1 MIKKLTILL
10 AAGLLAAGAFAQ
22 PRLVAHRGGRYEV
35 EENTLPAFASA
46 LEAGI
51 TGYELD
57 VHITADGEYVIM
69 HDSNVSRMCG
79 SDGVI
84 EKMTLA
90 ELRAL
95 KTLKGN
101 LIPTLGEVLALF
113 NRYEGI
119 YVEFEMKTTSKDLY
133 PENLLHKYAEDVVA
147 AVYAAKPANSL
158 YLCTSF
164 DTRVLCYIH
173 NRYPEVPLGYITAEG
188 CTEKTR
194 AIAATIGTNRLM
206 CHRAKTTLV
215 DMEAAHKEGMLINLW
230 PNGSVEDVRLSYALG
245 ADYICTDIPRKVAAV
260 IKEES
265 LGITP

>member
-1 MIKKLTILL
+1 MIKKLAILL
-10 AAGLLAAGAFAQ
+10 AAVLLAVSSLAQ

-69 HDSNVSRMCG
+69 HDSNVSRLCG
-79 SDGVI
+79 TDGII

-95 KTLKGN
+95 RTLKGN

-113 NRYEGI
+113 NRHDGL
-119 YVEFEMKTTSKDLY
+119 YVEFEMKTTNKELY
-133 PENLLHKYAEDVVA
+133 PEDLLHKYAEDVAA

-164 DTRVLCYIH
+164 DTRVLCYLH
-173 NRYPEVPLGYITAEG
+173 NRHPEATLMFITAEG

-194 AIAATIGTNRLM
+194 AIAATIGTNRM
-206 CHRAKTTLV
+206 ACHRAKTTFQE
-215 DMEAAHKEGMLINLW
+215 METAHKEGMLINLW
-230 PNGSVEDVRLSYALG
+230 PNGKVDDIRLSLALG
-245 ADYICTDIPRKVAAV
+245 ADYICTDVPREALSV
-260 IKEES
+260 IKKEA
-265 LGITP
+265 LPIIP